1 MLLVSSCL
9 IGLKT
14 RYDGNT
20 NLSER
25 IRELVELGGAIPVC
39 PEQLGGLAT
48 PRLSAEFR
56 GGDGD
61 DVLEGRARLVNT
73 DDEDVTA
80 YFLRG
85 AEETLAIAKMVGARR
100 AIFKE
105 RSPSCGCRQVW
116 IDGKLAEGC
125 GVTSALLKRNGIRV
139 QSDEAWLSEE

>member
-20 NLSER
+20 NLNESV
-25 IRELVELGGAIPVC
+25 RELVELGGAIPVC
-39 PEQLGGLAT
+39 PEQLGGLPT

-61 DVLEGRARLVNT
+61 DVLQGRARLANT
-73 DDEDVTA
+73 DGEDVTA

-85 AEETLAIAKMVGARR
+85 AEETLRIAKMVGARR

-116 IDGKLAEGC
+116 IDGELRDGC
-125 GVTSALLKRNGIRV
+125 GVTSALLKRNGISV
-139 QSDEAWLSEE
+139 ESDEEWLSED

>member
-14 RYDGNT
+14 RYDGNS
-20 NLSER
+20 NLNER

-39 PEQLGGLAT
+39 PEQLGGLST
-48 PRLSAEFR
+48 PRLSAEFK

-61 DVLEGRARLVNT
+61 DVLEGRARLLNT
-73 DDEDVTA
+73 NGEDVTA

-105 RSPSCGCRQVW
+105 KSPSCGCLRVW
-116 IDGKLAEGC
+116 IEGELAGGC
-125 GVTSALLKRNGIRV
+125 GVTSALLKRGGISV
-139 QSDEAWLSEE
+139 QSDEAWLPEE